1 MMAGIVVFIGF
12 ILLRLVLPTNW
23 AFTIEAT
30 TEVVE
35 VKMRPGTE
43 VRWLVDGATV
53 CYRAEVELPEN
64 YVVKVPENYVV
75 KVPKNGAVKEPES
88 DVVKELESDIG
99 KELESDVVKL
109 PDNPCGGSDWI
120 GWRHPDADSEQVF
133 RLNGGA
139 SATMQLRAQGGFEV
153 SLRSSVDKSLGGY
166 SVVGVDEADNVD
178 DVDLGSKVNLIWA
191 EVPEQSLTLPFS
203 GETTLGRAVSWFD
216 TRVLHSGKVVVY
228 TADES
233 ADKRT
238 MIDEADLMLGDQVR
252 LAPPE
257 HKPRWFAPQPPWPE
271 LERPW
276 HKPPRRP
283 WPKGFVY
290 VTVED
295 DEHTMQVVAFG
306 RAGSIGIERFGGSGY
321 DFEPARIRA
330 LAADP
335 AVAFW
340 GSILAAYMTLILS
353 LQPFVG
359 SGSSD
364 AEQPGNATDLLKRF
378 NRWLRS
384 RPK

>member
-1 MMAGIVVFIGF
+1 MSDPASDIPNIEPAKPISAWKLAIVVMMAGIVIFIGF
-12 ILLRLVLPTNW
+12 ILFRLVLPTNW
-23 AFTIEAT
+23 AFTVEAT
-30 TEVVE
+30 TDVIEVE
-35 VKMRPGTE
+35 MRPATE
-43 VRWLVDGATV
+43 ARWLVDGATV
-53 CYRAEVELPEN
+53 CSRDAALQFPEN
-64 YVVKVPENYVV
+64 YVVKERP
-75 KVPKNGAVKEPES
+75 
-88 DVVKELESDIG
+88 
-99 KELESDVVKL
+99 
-109 PDNPCGGSDWI
+109 NPCDGRNWHA
-120 GWRHPDADSEQVF
+120 WRSPDAEQVL

-139 SATMQLRAQGGFEV
+139 SATMQLRPHGGFAV
-153 SLRSSVDKSLGGY
+153 SLRSSDGKSLGGY
-166 SVVGVDEADNVD
+166 SVVGVVDEVALDSV
-178 DVDLGSKVNLIWA
+178 VNLIWMK
-191 EVPEQSLTLPFS
+191 VPKQSLTLPFS

-238 MIDEADLMLGDQVR
+238 MIDEAALMLGDQVR
-252 LAPPE
+252 LAAPE
-257 HKPRWFAPQPPWPE
+257 LKPRWLAPQPPWPE

-276 HKPPRRP
+276 HKPRRP

-295 DEHTMQVVAFG
+295 GQETMQVVAFG

-359 SGSSD
+359 GGSSD

-378 NRWLRS
+378 NRWLHS
-384 RPK
+384 RPRK